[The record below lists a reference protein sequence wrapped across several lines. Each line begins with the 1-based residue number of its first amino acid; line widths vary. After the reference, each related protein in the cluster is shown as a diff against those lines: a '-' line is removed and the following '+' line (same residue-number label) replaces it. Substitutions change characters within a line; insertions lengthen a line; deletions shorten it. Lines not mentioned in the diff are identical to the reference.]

1 MYKLLIE
8 MYDVDVMGRVSIL
21 FINVDTMLHIES
33 SLRFAVLITGLCH
46 WIIHGWLGPSVTLMA
61 DCDY

>member
-1 MYKLLIE
+1 

-46 WIIHGWLGPSVTLMA
+46 WIIHSWLGPSVTLMA